1 MDIEAAQSLWHPKTI
16 YLNTATYGLPPD
28 PAWDALQDSLD
39 EWRGGRT
46 SFYGWDESVAG
57 ARRAFARIVHVPE
70 EWVCVSSTVASLVGL
85 VAASLPN
92 GTSVLVPEGEFTSA
106 LWPWMVH
113 SDRQMTVR
121 TAPLDELAEALDPS
135 VDVVAFSVVQSA
147 TGRVADVDA
156 IVEAAHANGAVTFAD
171 ATQACGWLPLDAGR
185 FDYLASGGYKWLM
198 SPRGTAFMTVRPERL
213 EGIRPLSAN
222 WYAGEDVH
230 DSYYG
235 APLRL
240 AKSTRRLDVS
250 PAWFAWV
257 GTRPALELVAQ
268 VGVQAIHD
276 HDVALANRFL
286 EGLGRPLGNS
296 AIVTIDVPDAA
307 ERLER
312 AGILAAVRAGSLRA
326 SFHIYNT
333 IGDVDAALDA
343 LG

>member
-1 MDIEAAQSLWHPKTI
+1 VNIDAAQSLWHPKTI

-28 PAWDALQDSLD
+28 AAWDALQDSLD

-85 VAASLPN
+85 VAASLPD

-113 SDRQMTVR
+113 TDRRITVR
-121 TAPLDELAEALDPS
+121 AAPLDELPQALDSS

-156 IVEAAHANGAVTFAD
+156 IVEAARASGAATFAD

-185 FDYLASGGYKWLM
+185 FDYLASGAYKWLM

-213 EGIRPLSAN
+213 ERIRPLSAN

-257 GTRPALELVAQ
+257 GTRPALDLVDQ
-268 VGVQAIHD
+268 LGVQVIHD

-286 EGLGRPLGNS
+286 EGLGRPPGDS
-296 AIVTIDVPDAA
+296 AIVTVNFPDAA

-326 SFHIYNT
+326 SFHVYNT